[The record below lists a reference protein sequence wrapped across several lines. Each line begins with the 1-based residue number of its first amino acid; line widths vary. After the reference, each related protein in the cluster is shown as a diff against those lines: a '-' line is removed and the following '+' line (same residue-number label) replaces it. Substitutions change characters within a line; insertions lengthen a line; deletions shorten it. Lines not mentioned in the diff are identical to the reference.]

1 MKKVIVGVI
10 TVWALASTAFAQ
22 DPLILRAA
30 GSQIGVSIADGDAGV
45 VVNVV
50 NAGSPAERAGF
61 RPGDVIVE
69 FDTQAVR
76 SAQQL
81 TRVVAET
88 RPDKPVTA
96 IVQRNGT
103 RQTLT
108 VTPEVARAGSS
119 ALRPFSLDGQL
130 ADKLRGFNFESRTPD
145 GVRRFLEPGIASS
158 PRRLGVE
165 VAGLSDQLAAYFGVK
180 GGALIS
186 SVDAGTPAA
195 AAGLR
200 SGDVITAI
208 NGETVSDPSD
218 VTARVRGAAEGAT
231 LELRVT
237 RDKKELTLK
246 AVLPSAPSRPGRI

>member
-1 MKKVIVGVI
+1 MKRVIVGVV

-30 GSQIGVSIADGDAGV
+30 GSQIGVSISDGDAGV

-50 NAGSPAERAGF
+50 NVGSPAERAGF
-61 RPGDVIVE
+61 KSGDVVVE
-69 FDTQAVR
+69 FDGQAVR
-76 SAQQL
+76 SAQQF

-88 RPDKPVTA
+88 RPDKAVTA
-96 IVQRNGT
+96 IVRRNGA

-108 VTPEVARAGSS
+108 VTPEVARAGS
-119 ALRPFSLDGQL
+119 ALRPFGLDGQL
-130 ADKLRGFNFESRTPD
+130 ADKLRGFNSESRPPD

-180 GGALIS
+180 GGALVS

-195 AAGLR
+195 AAGLQ

-218 VTARVRGAAEGAT
+218 VSARVRGAAEGAT
-231 LELRVT
+231 LEFRVT

-246 AVLPSAPSRPGRI
+246 AVLPSAASRPGRV

>member
-1 MKKVIVGVI
+1 MRKVIVGVI

-30 GSQIGVSIADGDAGV
+30 GSQIGVSISDGDAGV
-45 VVNVV
+45 VVNAV

-61 RPGDVIVE
+61 RSGDVIVE
-69 FDTQAVR
+69 FDAQVVR
-76 SAQQL
+76 SAQQF

-96 IVQRNGT
+96 IVQRNGA

-119 ALRPFSLDGQL
+119 ALRPFLDGQL
-130 ADKLRGFNFESRTPD
+130 ADKLRGFNFESRQP
-145 GVRRFLEPGIASS
+145 GARRFLEPGIASS

-165 VAGLSDQLAAYFGVK
+165 VAGLSDQLATYFGVK
-180 GGALIS
+180 GGALVS

-246 AVLPSAPSRPGRI
+246 AVLPSAASRPGRI